1 MGYVLIGGGTGG
13 GGADV
18 SKVTATANDVLLG
31 KQIVNSSGA
40 LITGVIPDNEDYEY
54 ADDISYTNGT
64 TPYYSFNSIPEGYYH
79 RTTGTTD
86 NPQVRLE
93 ASKVQSFLNIP
104 SANIKSDG
112 TYQGVGTATVNDV
125 LRGKTFSN
133 ASGSGLN
140 GNIEVKQGVT
150 ATIQPGGSYTLP
162 SGYYSGNSVISA
174 GTDESTAGGTAGAA
188 QILKDYTAYV
198 NKQLVTGTMVNRSGT
213 SSAYGEYSATASW
226 DDTNKRIRMK
236 IPANAYYNGYNY
248 LYSAASNFGNATATQ
263 VLADRTF
270 TSTAGLLQ
278 KGTMVNRT
286 GTSTA
291 YGEYSATLSWD
302 DTNKRLRLKIPAN
315 AYYNGYN
322 YLYTAGSN
330 LGDATAG
337 WVLAD
342 KTFSS
347 SAGIKIQGTIE
358 NRSGTS
364 DAYGEYSATASWDAT
379 NKRIRMR
386 IPKTAYYNTL
396 NYLYSAASNF
406 GDVGAGSV
414 LEGKYFTSTA
424 GIKIQGTMPSQ
435 TAHNSTSNYV
445 AGTFKSGA
453 TGYVFA
459 TPGSAGY
466 YNTSTY
472 IRVPVANLSAGN
484 IKKGVTVGGIK
495 GTFEGQATTPLNLIT
510 ASNSDSYVTCYNGF
524 QYAQSSSVIY
534 RANFNNAYDSMK
546 FNNTKSYTGFTLDM
560 DASGGL
566 TNDPYCICRLNP
578 TAFSLNGYSTITVTL
593 TSSYRKSANI
603 TVEKPRF
610 GVSTNGALTS
620 STMAAYVDV
629 TLGVN
634 QAVYTIDVSNL
645 TGSYYF
651 YIWLKITRSDTAYS
665 SKEGFNSLDIY
676 NLKVTA

>member
-1 MGYVLIGGGTGG
+1 MGYVLIGGGTSGG

-40 LITGVIPDNEDYEY
+40 LVTGVIQDNQDYEY
-54 ADDISYTNGT
+54 AEEMSYANDT

-79 RTTGTTD
+79 RTTGTTN

-93 ASKVQSFLNIP
+93 ASKVQEFLNIP

-112 TYQGVGTATVNDV
+112 TYQGIGTATVNDV

-174 GTDESTAGGTAGAA
+174 GTDESTAGGTAQAGH
-188 QILKDYTAYV
+188 ILNGYTAYV
-198 NKQLVTGTMVNRSGT
+198 NKTLVTGNMVNKASQT
-213 SSAYGEYSATASW
+213 LSATASW
-226 DDTNKRIRMK
+226 DADNTRVQMK
-236 IPANAYYNGYNY
+236 IPTTGYYNTSSY
-248 LYSAASNFGNATATQ
+248 LYSAASNFGNATVAQ

-270 TSTAGLLQ
+270 TSTAGLKQ
-278 KGTMVNRT
+278 TGTMVNRS

-302 DTNKRLRLKIPAN
+302 STNSRLRLKIPAN

-330 LGDATAG
+330 LGNATAG

-386 IPKTAYYNTL
+386 IPKAAYYNTL

-424 GIKIQGTMPSQ
+424 GLKVEGTMPSQ

-445 AGTFKSGA
+445 AGTFKSGT

-484 IKKGVTVGGIK
+484 IKKNVTVGGIK

-510 ASNSDSYVTCYNGF
+510 ASDSGSYVTCYSGF

-534 RANFNNAYDSMK
+534 KANFNNAYDSMA

-560 DASGGL
+560 DTSGGL

-578 TAFSLNGYSTITVTL
+578 TAFSLNSYSTITVTL
-593 TSSYRKSANI
+593 TSSYLKSSNI

-620 STMAAYVDV
+620 STMAAYIDV
-629 TLGVN
+629 TLGVV
-634 QAVYTIDVSNL
+634 QGVYTIDVSNL

-651 YIWLKITRSDTAYS
+651 YIWLKITRSDTADS
-665 SKEGFNSLDIY
+665 SKEGYNTLNIY
-676 NLKVTA
+676 DLKVTA